1 MFKKIAVYGF
11 AFGSLSAAMLLIQ
24 HYNGLYR
31 EANFISA
38 LPVFVN
44 LILPGIATWLFVK
57 ALRRMSS
64 PDKPINMGRAL
75 FGSLLVCALVAICT
89 IGAYQHIYYN
99 KPEIMNDMRSRS
111 HANMEKFYN
120 KDTTITAAQRTVK
133 IQEAKDNYEENLS
146 LGSFARIQFMMCLST
161 GMIVALITFLFNLNR
176 QKK

>member
-1 MFKKIAVYGF
+1 MFKKIAIYGF

-24 HYNGLYR
+24 YYNGLYKAR
-31 EANFISA
+31 NIISA
-38 LPVFVN
+38 LPVIAN

-64 PDKPINMGRAL
+64 PENPINMGRAL

-99 KPEIMNDMRSRS
+99 KPEIMNDMRKISHSR
-111 HANMEKFYN
+111 MEQVYN
-120 KDTTITAAQRTVK
+120 ADSSLSATQRPIK
-133 IQEAKDNYEENLS
+133 IQEAKDHYEANLS
-146 LGSFARIQFMMCLST
+146 LGNFARIQFMMCLST
-161 GMIVALITFLFNLNR
+161 GMIVALITFLFNLNK